1 MRDLSLSDLGRTV
14 VQEAVARSGL
24 SGEDVHELAFGV
36 NFPGSDRSVA
46 RQVALKAEIPDD
58 RPAYTVD
65 RACCSSLAAI
75 TLASR
80 SLRLGE
86 AEVAVAGG
94 AENLSK
100 VPFFLEDVRWGH
112 RLGDITL
119 ADKLIISCPHTHVP
133 RAVQASDEAIQHQVY
148 RDEQDR
154 WAVRSHERALLA
166 EQKGYFDAERVAIDV
181 MDERGESHTIARDE
195 APRPDATLSRLSRL
209 PTVYGSQTVTAGNAP
224 GLSTGASAV
233 VLATRKVAQAR
244 GLPTLGTLLSSVQ
257 VCGPPARIASIPAV
271 AAQEALRVANL
282 ALDDI
287 DLVEINEAFAA
298 VPLVSTLILADGDR
312 AKAERLRER
321 TNINGGAIALGH
333 PTGATAAR
341 LIITAAHELQRRGGG
356 HALIAICGGVGEA
369 AGAVLRVPAPNH
381 RDEAGA
387 RRR

>member
-1 MRDLSLSDLGRTV
+1 MRDLSLSELGRSV
-14 VQEAVARSGL
+14 VHEALVRSGL
-24 SGEDVHELAFGV
+24 TGDDVDELAFGV

-46 RQVALKAEIPDD
+46 RQLALKAQIPDD

-75 TLASR
+75 TLAAR

-86 AEVAVAGG
+86 AEVVVAGG

-133 RAVQASDEAIQHQVY
+133 RAVQASDEALQHGID

-154 WAVRSHERALLA
+154 WALRSHERALLA
-166 EQKGYFDAERVAIDV
+166 EQNGYFVAERVAIDV
-181 MDERGESHTIARDE
+181 TDERGGSQTIDRDE

-233 VLATRKVAQAR
+233 VLATRAVAEAR
-244 GLPTLGTLLSSVQ
+244 GLPRLGSLLSTVQ
-257 VCGPPARIASIPAV
+257 VCGPPAGIASIPAL
-271 AAQEALRVANL
+271 AARTALRAAGL
-282 ALDDI
+282 QLDDM

-298 VPLVSTLILADGDR
+298 VPLVSTLILADGDVT
-312 AKAERLRER
+312 KANRLRER
-321 TNINGGAIALGH
+321 TNVNGGAIALGH

-341 LIITAAHELQRRGGG
+341 LVITAIHELQRRGGG
-356 HALIAICGGVGEA
+356 HALVAICGGVGEA
-369 AGAVLRVPAPNH
+369 AGAVVRVP
-381 RDEAGA
+381 G
-387 RRR
+387 